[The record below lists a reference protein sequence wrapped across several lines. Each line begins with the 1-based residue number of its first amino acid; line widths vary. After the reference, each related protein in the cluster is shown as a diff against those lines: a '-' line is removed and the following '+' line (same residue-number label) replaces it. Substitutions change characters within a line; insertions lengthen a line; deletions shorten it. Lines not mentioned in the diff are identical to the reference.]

1 MTDKTTNTQAESTTT
16 EAAQVQNTQAIQDPN
31 VRLVELENPIIRD
44 KESFTTIQLRK
55 PHVGTLRNLSLQDVL
70 KWEVT
75 ALNTLL
81 TRVTFPTL
89 NLNEINEMD
98 VSDYTA
104 LAVEL
109 TNFLVSAKAKSQAAL
124 MT

>member
-1 MTDKTTNTQAESTTT
+1 MTDKTTDTQAE
-16 EAAQVQNTQAIQDPN
+16 NNQAIQDSN
-31 VRLVELENPIIRD
+31 VRIVELENPIIRGD
-44 KESFTTIQLRK
+44 QRITSIQLRK
-55 PHVGTLRNLSLQDVL
+55 PNVGTLRNLSLQDVL
-70 KWEVT
+70 KWDVNAT
-75 ALNTLL
+75 NTLL
-81 TRVTFPTL
+81 TRVTLPTL

-98 VSDYTA
+98 VSDYTS